1 MKSIEPGAG
10 SQAQEKMLKGGQRVF
25 GFVPNLLQKMAN
37 PPIVVTEL
45 DNVLVAKQWSARQ

>member
-25 GFVPNLLQKMAN
+25 GFVFSLVQTMAN
-37 PPIVVTEL
+37 SPIATVEL
-45 DNVLVAKQWSARQ
+45 DDVLVAEQWSARQ